1 MLKTILILIITLV
14 LLPVLAFKFDQPLT
28 AGQWQMIK
36 TALYVMLGVASYCFI
51 AGELTGNVSQVDK
64 LWSIIPVVYTWVFAA
79 TSGWNPRLVLMAAVA
94 TIWGIR
100 LTYNFSRRGAYTLKF
115 WAGEEDY
122 RWAVVR
128 ATPVLKGRIRW
139 MLFDL
144 FFISL
149 YQNAL
154 LLFITLP
161 MVVAVQAGEKQ
172 VGILDVLI
180 ALMFIGFVVLET
192 VADQQ
197 QWNFQNEKNRRKKAG
212 QKLTEEQAH
221 GFISSGL
228 FAKVRHPNYAGEQAI
243 WITFYLFSV
252 AATGRLINWSLA
264 GCLLLIVLFQ
274 SSSNFSEDISS
285 KKYPAYLAYK
295 KRVGRFLPKLW

>member
-1 MLKTILILIITLV
+1 
-14 LLPVLAFKFDQPLT
+14 
-28 AGQWQMIK
+28 
-36 TALYVMLGVASYCFI
+36 
-51 AGELTGNVSQVDK
+51 
-64 LWSIIPVVYTWVFAA
+64 
-79 TSGWNPRLVLMAAVA
+79 
-94 TIWGIR
+94 
-100 LTYNFSRRGAYTLKF
+100 
-115 WAGEEDY
+115 
-122 RWAVVR
+122 
-128 ATPVLKGRIRW
+128 